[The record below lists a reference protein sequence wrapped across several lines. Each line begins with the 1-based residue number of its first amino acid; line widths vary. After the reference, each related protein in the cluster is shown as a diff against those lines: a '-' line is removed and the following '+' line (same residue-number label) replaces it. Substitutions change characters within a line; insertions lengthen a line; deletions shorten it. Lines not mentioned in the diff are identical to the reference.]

1 MPFFKVTIPLLFV
14 PAFNIY
20 DNHFIAKISLLY
32 EKIINMDD
40 NNLRGIPVKCYQVT
54 VKKRKQ
60 IIKSEQLKLNTRV
73 HFIYFLINLYLLN
86 RLP

>member
-1 MPFFKVTIPLLFV
+1 MPFFKVTIPLLFL

-20 DNHFIAKISLLY
+20 DNHFIVRISLLY

-40 NNLRGIPVKCYQVT
+40 NNLRGIPVKCNQVT